1 VSLLAPT
8 KLQTY
13 LSCSCLLRPSSSTH
27 SMFNK
32 PLPPNLLVIPP
43 TPTGSTNVSPTS
55 PTGPTD
61 PTSPYRRQPSYG
73 EAIRAVDLVQLK
85 LSQPPKRTPVSS
97 GNSFK
102 SLANSLRLALT
113 KRFVKR
119 ESVMPKFEVVYPE
132 SFNRK
137 HRRSSSD
144 PFSSAV
150 VNDLPK
156 GVLDCVLE
164 ESSPLSARLRTVQS
178 ESCLSPH
185 GSSKSSIDFFLL
197 PSDSIS
203 SVDSLESSQSTMSE
217 LALAEALRPT
227 DPNVPRSIAQSP
239 PVVRSLSSS
248 NFGTDCR
255 PTNTSTSA
263 SDPRNSVT
271 GSCPSRLPFP
281 SAISGSAESSSF
293 LEEDSVHRLGQSNGS
308 NTLSPSRI
316 QNNIQRRS
324 SDSDL
329 SITPKGLLWM
339 QKF

>member
-1 VSLLAPT
+1 MFN
-8 KLQTY
+8 
-13 LSCSCLLRPSSSTH
+13 
-27 SMFNK
+27 MFNK
-32 PLPPNLLVIPP
+32 PQPPNLLVIPP
-43 TPTGSTNVSPTS
+43 TPTGSTTVSPTS
-55 PTGPTD
+55 PTC

-73 EAIRAVDLVQLK
+73 EAIRAVDLVSLK
-85 LSQPPKRTPVSS
+85 LSQPPKRSATPS
-97 GNSFK
+97 GSALK

-113 KRFVKR
+113 KRFIKR
-119 ESVMPKFEVVYPE
+119 ESVLPKFEVVYPDT
-132 SFNRK
+132 FNRK

-144 PFSSAV
+144 PFSTATVS
-150 VNDLPK
+150 DQPK
-156 GVLDCVLE
+156 GVLDSVLE
-164 ESSPLSARLRTVQS
+164 ESSPMSLRLRSVQS

-185 GSSKSSIDFFLL
+185 GSSKSSIDFFLM

-227 DPNVPRSIAQSP
+227 DPSVPRRIALP
-239 PVVRSLSSS
+239 HPVVRSLSSS
-248 NFGTDCR
+248 NFGTVCH
-255 PTNTSTSA
+255 PTTTSTSA

-329 SITPKGLLWM
+329 SITPKGLFRIL
-339 QKF
+339 FLN